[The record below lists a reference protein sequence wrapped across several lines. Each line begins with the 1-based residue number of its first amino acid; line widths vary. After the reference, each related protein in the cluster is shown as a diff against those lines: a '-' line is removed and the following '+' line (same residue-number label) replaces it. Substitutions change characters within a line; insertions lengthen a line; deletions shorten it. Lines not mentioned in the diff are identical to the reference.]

1 MKAGALIDQGGRELA
16 ANICLLLMALVL
28 AAMAWNWRASGL
40 ETLGGAR
47 GGADPAVVR
56 AGWASTAPRQEDR
69 RDYLALY
76 ARLLGIDAGVRLT
89 AAPQRTLTPS
99 WRASRIELE
108 TRVADETTALRLWTA
123 LRTAHSATIARE
135 CQLSRD
141 AERWHLRCA
150 VDFLFRAG

>member
-1 MKAGALIDQGGRELA
+1 MKTGALIDQGGRELA
-16 ANICLLLMALVL
+16 ANSCLLLMALAL

-40 ETLGGAR
+40 ETGDRTWAGPDSSR
-47 GGADPAVVR
+47 GRP
-56 AGWASTAPRQEDR
+56 GWASMAPRQEDR

-76 ARLLGIDAGVRLT
+76 ARLQRIDLGVRLT
-89 AAPQRTLTPS
+89 ATPQRMLTPS

-108 TRVADETTALRLWTA
+108 ARVADEATALRLWTA
-123 LRTAHSATIARE
+123 LRTAHPATIARE

-150 VDFLFRAG
+150 VDFLFRSG